1 MQDSRHHVLFY
12 FKLQNTCTSKVCDLQ
27 IADFLLVISIVVVRE
42 WEKEVH
48 RSGQQ
53 GKDPSF
59 LLAIIKSFGLGYSM
73 LGLVAL
79 IHVS

>member
-1 MQDSRHHVLFY
+1 MEKESCKSLTLLFIPV
-12 FKLQNTCTSKVCDLQ
+12 F
-27 IADFLLVISIVVVRE
+27 ISIVVFRE
-42 WEKEVH
+42 WEKEVY
-48 RSGQQ
+48 RSGQL

-59 LLAIIKSFGLGYSM
+59 LRAIVRSFGLGYSM

>member
-1 MQDSRHHVLFY
+1 MLCVFKMADLKFLYLFL
-12 FKLQNTCTSKVCDLQ
+12 F
-27 IADFLLVISIVVVRE
+27 FLFFRE
-42 WEKEVH
+42 WEKEVY
-48 RSGQQ
+48 RSGEL

-59 LLAIIKSFGLGYSM
+59 LWAIVRSFGLGYSM

>member
-1 MQDSRHHVLFY
+1 MLQMHVA
-12 FKLQNTCTSKVCDLQ
+12 DL
-27 IADFLLVISIVVVRE
+27 IYICVHCFFRE
-42 WEKEVH
+42 WEKEVY

-59 LLAIIKSFGLGYSM
+59 LQAIVRSFGLGYSM
-73 LGLVAL
+73 LGLVAF